1 MNETIDFYSFEVVV
15 KLKTSAINTNGK
27 IDILCLFLVLLHVK
41 LCVLSYIFLYAY
53 KSCPKRKESKKFT
66 QPLHHCTFVTIA
78 ILLQFGLVKQF
89 IYLKPCQ

>member
-41 LCVLSYIFLYAY
+41 LCVLSYIYLYAY
-53 KSCPKRKESKKFT
+53 KICPKRKESKNFT
-66 QPLHHCTFVTIA
+66 QPIA
-78 ILLQFGLVKQF
+78 LSVFFFNLVW
-89 IYLKPCQ
+89 